1 MFDIDRWQ
9 EIYYALK
16 SNKLRTFLTA
26 FGVFWGIFML
36 MVMLGSSN
44 GLTNGV
50 TQGMKDFATNSAF
63 VWAQRTTKPYKGFQR
78 GRRWHFTNDDMK
90 DIRKNIHD
98 ISELAP
104 RLQGWGGDGS
114 NNAVRGLKSGSF
126 TISGDYPAI
135 NKIDPVSMQKGRFLN
150 NVDILQKRKVA
161 VIGNHVFDVL
171 FKKDENPIGKYIK
184 IKNVY
189 FKVVG
194 VFKPK
199 NDKINVGGQKDKTIF
214 LPFTT
219 LQQTYN
225 FGDEVHYFAVTAKKG
240 VPVAKI
246 EDQVIKLLKKRHKIA
261 PDDKQA
267 IGHFNVEKEVKKVN
281 ILFTGMAV
289 LIWIVGIGTLLAG
302 VIGVSN
308 IMLVVVKERTK
319 EIGIQRAIG
328 ATPRKIIG
336 QIITESVFITT
347 IAGYS
352 GLVVGVGLI
361 QGINLIL
368 LKSGADT
375 GMFQNPGINFNIA
388 IISLIIII
396 ISGIFAGLLPAY
408 RAVRIKPIDAL
419 RSE

>member
-1 MFDIDRWQ
+1 MFDLDRWQ
-9 EIYYALK
+9 EIYSSLK
-16 SNKLRTFLTA
+16 HNKLRTFLTV

-36 MVMLGSSN
+36 MVMLGSSS

-63 VWAQRTTKPYKGFQR
+63 IWAQRTTKPYKGFQR
-78 GRRWHFTNDDMK
+78 GRRWHFTNDDMT
-90 DIRKNIHD
+90 DIKKNIHE

-135 NKIDPVSMQKGRFLN
+135 NKIDPVSIQKGRFLN

-161 VIGNHVFDVL
+161 VIGNHVFEVL

-199 NDKINVGGQKDKTIF
+199 NDKVNIGGQKDKTIF

-225 FGDEVHYFAVTAKKG
+225 FGDEVHYFAVTAKNG
-240 VPVAKI
+240 VSVSQI
-246 EDQVIKLLKKRHKIA
+246 EDKVIKLLKKRHKIA
-261 PDDKQA
+261 PDDEQA
-267 IGHFNVEKEVKKVN
+267 VGHINVEKQFKKINV
-281 ILFTGMAV
+281 LFTGMSV

-328 ATPRKIIG
+328 ATPKKIIG

-368 LKSGADT
+368 LKTGADT
-375 GMFQNPGINFNIA
+375 GMFKNPGINFNIA

-396 ISGIFAGLLPAY
+396 ISGVFAGLLPAY
-408 RAVRIKPIDAL
+408 RAVKIKPIEAL